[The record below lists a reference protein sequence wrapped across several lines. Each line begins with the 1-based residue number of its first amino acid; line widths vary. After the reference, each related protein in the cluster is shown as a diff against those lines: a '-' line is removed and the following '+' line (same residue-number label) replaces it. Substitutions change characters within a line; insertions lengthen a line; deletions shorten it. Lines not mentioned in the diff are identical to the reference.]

1 MIRNYIFF
9 LEKKKKKKEPLGAE
23 QLHRA
28 PPNYEGIHLGEG
40 ADKTHRTLEPTNFL
54 SFFLS
59 SFLLLPR
66 ALNTERDPRNI
77 FKNIHGRKNP
87 STAEWRD
94 SALEG
99 IIIKKKEETW
109 REFFGMYRP
118 SNESKAVGT
127 FQDLRREK

>member
-9 LEKKKKKKEPLGAE
+9 LEKKKKKKKEPLGAE

-99 IIIKKKEETW
+99 IIIKKRKKKHGGSFSGCTGLLMN
-109 REFFGMYRP
+109 RKRSAHFR
-118 SNESKAVGT
+118 T
-127 FQDLRREK
+127 